1 MIHATV
7 RAPRAIT
14 HSLLACFRSCPRKTY
29 LRYELG
35 IRSDRDA
42 FPLRVGSGFARA
54 VEADAKGLDV
64 SDAISAGLEDPF
76 DLALVAAMF
85 DGHRRR
91 WEGQGVEHVASELA
105 FDIPLV
111 NPETGKPTPNWRLQ
125 GVIDRLVLL
134 PDGRLALM
142 EYKTTSKDFAPG
154 ADYWTRLHLDMQL
167 SIYLIAARALG
178 YDVSTILYDVTRRP
192 ALRPALATPEADRKY
207 TLPKYRMCQFC
218 KKDKRAGAP
227 HPQMVEIDG
236 QETRVECEADPED
249 PARGRVCSD
258 PGNKPYAWVRLTD
271 EAPDEFAARC
281 AESIAADPD
290 KHYARIEIARLDAD
304 LDDARA
310 EIWQQQI
317 ALREAQKIGRWYR
330 NPEAC
335 FQLNS
340 ACEYVGICQSR
351 DLETRTPDGFKRVDD
366 VHAELTRHAPGGGQ
380 SPHATAGVSQPVT
393 E

>member
-1 MIHATV
+1 MSSVVTTKREAE
-7 RAPRAIT
+7 PLT
-14 HSLLACFRSCPRKTY
+14 HSRLRSFRSCPRKHY

-35 IRSDRDA
+35 LRTDVES
-42 FPLRVGSGFARA
+42 FPMRVGSAFARA

-64 SDAISAGLEDPF
+64 QASIEVGLDDPF

-85 DGHRRR
+85 DGHKRR
-91 WEGQGVEHVASELA
+91 WEGADLEHVAAELA
-105 FDIPLV
+105 FDLPLV
-111 NPETGKPTPNWRLQ
+111 NPETGRPSPIWRLQ
-125 GVIDRLVLL
+125 GVIDRLVRL

-154 ADYWTRLHLDMQL
+154 ADYWTQLHLDMQL

-192 ALRPALATPEADRKY
+192 GQRPGTVPLVDENGSKIVHDGAGERVRTADGKKWRETGDTAKGYVLQTRPE
-207 TLPKYRMCQFC
+207 T
-218 KKDKRAGAP
+218 
-227 HPQMVEIDG
+227 
-236 QETRVECEADPED
+236 
-249 PARGRVCSD
+249 
-258 PGNKPYAWVRLTD
+258 
-271 EAPDEFAARC
+271 PDEFAGRVA
-281 AESIAADPD
+281 AAIAADPD
-290 KHYARIEIARLDAD
+290 KHFARIEIARLDSD
-304 LDDARA
+304 LEEAQA

-335 FQLNS
+335 FQINS
-340 ACEYVGICQSR
+340 ACEYVGICQMR

-366 VHAELTRHAPGGGQ
+366 VHAELTRHAPGGGE
-380 SPHATAGVSQPVT
+380 SPHATAGQAADF